1 MRWLAGPSPI
11 GEGPASFPGSTGVAV
26 ITSRRNPLLRDL
38 RALLQSPPRY
48 SSRCFV
54 EGWRALETAEA
65 GGAEIQ
71 SVVYTPAAGNDPR
84 GEETRRRLAARGA
97 KTVLVSPYVFE
108 SLTQVES
115 PQGVLGVVRRPPDAP
130 RAVLK
135 RADALLAVLDGIQD
149 PGNVG
154 AIVRTAAAA
163 AVTAG
168 IIVGAAA
175 DPYGPKA
182 IRASA
187 GAVFHLPLLYFASAT
202 EAATA
207 LQAGGVA
214 VLVADPR
221 AERLHTDV
229 SYARPVAIVFGSE
242 GAGPSQEWGQ
252 RATAVRL
259 PMAASVESLGVA
271 AAAAILL
278 YAAAASGHRVS
289 G

>member
-1 MRWLAGPSPI
+1 
-11 GEGPASFPGSTGVAV
+11 V
-26 ITSRRNPLLRDL
+26 
-38 RALLQSPPRY
+38 
-48 SSRCFV
+48 V
-54 EGWRALETAEA
+54 EGWRSLETAEA

-84 GEETRRRLAARGA
+84 GEETRRRLAARGT
-97 KTVLVSPYVFE
+97 KTVLVSLYVFE

-163 AVTAG
+163 AATAG

-175 DPYGPKA
+175 DPYGSKA

-187 GAVFHLPLLYFASAT
+187 GAVFHLPLLFFASAT
-202 EAATA
+202 DAAEA
-207 LQAGGVA
+207 LQAAGVA

-221 AERLHTDV
+221 AERLHTGV

-242 GAGPSQEWGQ
+242 GAGPSQGWGQ

-278 YAAAASGHRVS
+278 YAAAGTGHRVS